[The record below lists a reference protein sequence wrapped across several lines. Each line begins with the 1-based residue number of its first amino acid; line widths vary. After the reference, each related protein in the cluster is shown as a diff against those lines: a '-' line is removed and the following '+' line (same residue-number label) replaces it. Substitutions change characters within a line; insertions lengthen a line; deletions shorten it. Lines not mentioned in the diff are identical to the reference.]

1 MARPLRIEY
10 EGACYHVMA
19 RANEGKRIFRSK
31 GDFER
36 FQWYLREAK
45 ERFGCVYHC
54 YVVMGTHYH
63 VLVETPEGNLNRVV
77 QYVNGSYAA
86 YWNVKSGRGGPVFRG
101 RYKAILVERDAYFL
115 ELSRCLHLNPVR
127 AQMVERPEEYERS
140 SYGVY
145 VGERKDS
152 LVTTEV
158 VLGLM
163 GGRGDARKRYRSF
176 VEEGIGKELE
186 DPGRNAVAGAILGG
200 ERFVR
205 QALKRL
211 KGDPMVS
218 RSIAHRGEIVGRV
231 DAEEILRVVG
241 EQYGVLREDLLVRG
255 QRESR
260 MVVMHLLKA
269 HTGMTNGGIGELC
282 GGISYS
288 AVSQAHRRCCCRVTP
303 RRTSTPG

>member
-127 AQMVERPEEYERS
+127 AQMVERPEEYERFS
-140 SYGVY
+140 PHRFASNF
-145 VGERKDS
+145 KTPH
-152 LVTTEV
+152 LVIHGALDFRISETEAMQLFTALQRRGIQSKYLYFPDEGHW
-158 VLGLM
+158 VLKPCNSEYWHQTVFAWL
-163 GGRGDARKRYRSF
+163 AEY
-176 VEEGIGKELE
+176 
-186 DPGRNAVAGAILGG
+186 
-200 ERFVR
+200 
-205 QALKRL
+205 LK
-211 KGDPMVS
+211 P
-218 RSIAHRGEIVGRV
+218 
-231 DAEEILRVVG
+231 
-241 EQYGVLREDLLVRG
+241 
-255 QRESR
+255 
-260 MVVMHLLKA
+260 
-269 HTGMTNGGIGELC
+269 
-282 GGISYS
+282 
-288 AVSQAHRRCCCRVTP
+288 
-303 RRTSTPG
+303 